1 MGMGVDR
8 ELVRAFGYLAIGV
21 IAVSAGVSALIA
33 FGTDN
38 FDAIWLFLPL
48 LVGYSV
54 FLGLLSI
61 GLALYVFV
69 RSKADRVH

>member
-1 MGMGVDR
+1 MGVDR

-21 IAVSAGVSALIA
+21 IAVSAGASALIA

-48 LVGYSV
+48 LVGYSA
-54 FLGLLSI
+54 FLALLSI

-69 RSKADRVH
+69 RSKTHRLD

>member
-1 MGMGVDR
+1 
-8 ELVRAFGYLAIGV
+8 
-21 IAVSAGVSALIA
+21 VSALIA

-54 FLGLLSI
+54 FLALLSI